1 MPVFFALIFL
11 FGFSVMSP
19 QMLDD
24 GLEKPKQN
32 SLILNSIVMHD
43 AAEDLRTGFH
53 PKNALE
59 SLGERGI
66 AEMKI
71 YCVYISLKNND
82 AGKHIQKIE
91 LLSPSGK
98 LIFSSRK
105 QFKVKAYQPRFGP
118 FQRGYIEQRLIFP
131 PLSRQKKNFG
141 LYILRI
147 SLDGRH
153 MRDFYIP
160 VFAQ

>member
-1 MPVFFALIFL
+1 MRFFVALIL
-11 FGFSVMSP
+11 FFGYSAAYS
-19 QMLDD
+19 QILDNA
-24 GLEKPKQN
+24 LETTKSN

-43 AAEDLRTGFH
+43 ATENLRVGFH

-59 SLGERGI
+59 SLGNRGI

-71 YCVYISLKNND
+71 YCVYISLKNKD
-82 AGKHIQKIE
+82 EGKHIQQIE
-91 LLSPSGK
+91 LFSPSGK
-98 LIFSSRK
+98 PIFISRK
-105 QFKVKAYQPRFGP
+105 QFKVKAYKPKFGS
-118 FQRGYIEQRLIFP
+118 FQRGYIEQSLIFP

-141 LYILRI
+141 LYLLKI
-147 SLDGRH
+147 SLDGLH